1 MIPLKDDNPS
11 YTKPVV
17 TVSFLA
23 ANVAVFLFQLLLS
36 STGEQIF
43 IFKTA
48 AIPYELTH
56 FTDRT
61 QLPIPGT
68 NYAFPEA
75 FLPFPLTLFSA
86 MFIHGGFTH
95 IGSNMLYLW
104 IFGNNVE
111 DAMGH
116 VRFFI
121 FYLVS
126 GLVATLVHVV
136 ADPDSTVPMIGASGA
151 IAGVLGAYF
160 ILYPQARVKTL
171 VILIFIV
178 QIVHIPAVLL
188 LGFWFLMQILNVGGG
203 GGVAWY
209 AHIGGFLA
217 GMFLVRRFERPRPR
231 RIRIDPRGEW

>member
-11 YTKPVV
+11 STRPIV
-17 TVSFLA
+17 TVSILI
-23 ANVAVFLFQLLLS
+23 ANVLVFLYQLLLS
-36 STGEQIF
+36 GPGEQIF

-48 AIPYELTH
+48 AIPFELTH

-61 QLPIPGT
+61 EFPIPGT
-68 NYAFPEA
+68 YYAFPEA
-75 FLPFPLTLFSA
+75 LLPFPLTLFSS
-86 MFIHGGFTH
+86 MFVHGGFTH

-111 DAMGH
+111 DAMGR
-116 VRFFI
+116 VRFVF
-121 FYLVS
+121 FYLICGVA
-126 GLVATLVHVV
+126 ATLVHVI

-160 ILYPQARVKTL
+160 VLYPQARVKTL
-171 VILIFIV
+171 VILIIFI

-188 LGFWFLMQILNVGGG
+188 LGFWLLMQIMNVGGG

-217 GMFLVRRFERPRPR
+217 GMFLIRHFVRERPR
-231 RIRIDPRGEW
+231 RIWINSGYD